1 MVHEE
6 KFFVWQDFDKSLK
19 ERFKK
24 NFNYFF
30 KLFYRDKCIQI
41 AFDYTYAGTTKRV
54 YMKRFL
60 ISILFE
66 ENFLRSYL
74 DDFSGTKRRLQ
85 IKIRDTSSK
94 KESTR
99 IRAITENG
107 EILDDFVK

>member
-19 ERFKK
+19 E
-24 NFNYFF
+24 
-30 KLFYRDKCIQI
+30 RDKCIQI

-54 YMKRFL
+54 YMKR
-60 ISILFE
+60 
-66 ENFLRSYL
+66 SYL

-85 IKIRDTSSK
+85 IKIRDTFSK

-99 IRAITENG
+99 IRAITENE